1 MFNLL
6 EKIAYKLQ
14 LKYME
19 KKKTVETTTPN
30 VIRFHP
36 NDIRQRVLKEYQ
48 KRVRG
53 LSQVCHYLAS

>member
-1 MFNLL
+1 MFDLL
-6 EKIAYKLQ
+6 EKLAYKLQ

-36 NDIRQRVLKEYQ
+36 NDTRQRVLEEYE
-48 KRVRG
+48 RRICV
-53 LSQVCHYLAS
+53 

>member
-1 MFNLL
+1 MFKLL
-6 EKIAYKLQ
+6 EKLAYTLQ

-36 NDIRQRVLKEYQ
+36 NDIRQRVLEEYE
-48 KRVRG
+48 RRICV
-53 LSQVCHYLAS
+53 

>member
-1 MFNLL
+1 MFRLL
-6 EKIAYKLQ
+6 EKFAYKLQ

-36 NDIRQRVLKEYQ
+36 NDIRQRVLEEYQ
-48 KRVRG
+48 KRIKD
-53 LSQVCHYLAS
+53 LSV